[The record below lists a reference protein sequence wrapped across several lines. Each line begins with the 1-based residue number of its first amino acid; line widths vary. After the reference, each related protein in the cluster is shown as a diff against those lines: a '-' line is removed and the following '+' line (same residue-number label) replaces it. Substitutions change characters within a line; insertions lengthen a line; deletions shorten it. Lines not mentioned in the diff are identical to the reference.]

1 MSEKTDLLE
10 GRLSE
15 KGSMLAVYRSFTE
28 HPAWHMYARLLND
41 QMNTR
46 KGEILLKPIKSTEQ
60 IYEQEYM
67 KGEISG
73 LTLAQVSI
81 FAIIEG
87 LEQEVKVTR
96 EQLESEHEAEKRVSS
111 DGGSR
116 VDSNEWHGGSDELKP
131 SPGS

>member
-1 MSEKTDLLE
+1 MSEKIDQLE

-15 KGSMLAVYRSFTE
+15 KGSLLAVYRSFTE
-28 HPAWHMYARLLND
+28 HPAWAMYTRLLED

-46 KGEILLKPIKSTEQ
+46 KGEILLKPLKSTEQ
-60 IYEQEYM
+60 VYEQEYM

-81 FAIIEG
+81 FAIMEG
-87 LEQEVKVTR
+87 LDQEVKATR
-96 EQLESEHEAEKRVSS
+96 VQLEREHEAENRISA

-116 VDSNEWHGGSDELKP
+116 VDSKQWHGGSDELDT
-131 SPGS
+131 SGG